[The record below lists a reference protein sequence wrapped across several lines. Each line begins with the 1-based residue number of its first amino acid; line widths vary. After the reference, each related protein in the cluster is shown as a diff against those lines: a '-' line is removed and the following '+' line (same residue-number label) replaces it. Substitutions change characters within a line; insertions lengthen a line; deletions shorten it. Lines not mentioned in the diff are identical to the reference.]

1 MKQVPVTDLKNKL
14 SHYLRLVKKGETI
27 EVLERSVPIARL
39 SGVSGAELDHA
50 SRLARL
56 VRDGVVH
63 PGGKPFV
70 SFLETPP
77 IRSKVDPVRVL
88 IEERGRR

>member
-1 MKQVPVTDLKNKL
+1 MRQVPVTDLKNKL
-14 SHYLRLVKKGETI
+14 SHYLRLVKRGETI

-39 SGVSGAELDHA
+39 SAVSGPELDRA

-56 VRDGVVH
+56 VKEGVIH
-63 PGGKPFV
+63 PGGKPFL

-77 IRSKVDPVRVL
+77 VHSKVNPVRAL
-88 IEERGRR
+88 IEERGSR